1 VNMLSS
7 VAHGV
12 RTSLGLLRRVRRPVV
27 SSANTSWFSSKD
39 ESGTAPT
46 TPMRQHQKYR
56 DSRIAKMEEVLVIE
70 DEEELQPQWKALEH
84 RITKRANKPKG
95 TVRSG
100 RGKRHPSAWDA
111 ENV

>member
-1 VNMLSS
+1 MP
-7 VAHGV
+7 
-12 RTSLGLLRRVRRPVV
+12 LLLDVYKTL
-27 SSANTSWFSSKD
+27 ANIVD
-39 ESGTAPT
+39 
-46 TPMRQHQKYR
+46 
-56 DSRIAKMEEVLVIE
+56 VIE

-111 ENV
+111 ESV